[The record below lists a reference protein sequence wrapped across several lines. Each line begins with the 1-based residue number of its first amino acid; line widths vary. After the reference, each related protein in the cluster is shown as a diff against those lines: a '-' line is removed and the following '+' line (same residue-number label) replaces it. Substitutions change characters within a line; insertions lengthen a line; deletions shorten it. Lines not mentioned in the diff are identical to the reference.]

1 MRIILFKF
9 YLFLI
14 LIVIPYKGVNSEVFI
29 VAKVNQEIITNI
41 DLNFEKRYLVSL
53 NPNLKKLDQKKIT
66 EYAKNSLINEKIK
79 KIEIEKRF
87 KIIPNETILAKVIGD
102 IYSSIGISS
111 LTEFEDYLLQNKVD
125 IKRVK
130 EKISVEIAWNDL
142 IVKTFSNEIEIDQ
155 NAISKELE
163 KFDEKEVNNLLLSE
177 IIFTVNDKNEF
188 EPKLKAIKESIN
200 EIGFEETA
208 RIYSLSDSKKS
219 GGNLGTDGSVSYMFK
234 KVGLVNFNNSSNE
247 NLIMEVAL
255 ESGAEDVVNN
265 DDGTIDV
272 IVEPDAFVDLK
283 EAMVAAAL
291 EPISAEIT
299 LVSEQEVELT
309 HEKGEALFKM
319 LDLLEDLD
327 DVQRVYTNA
336 SVRHDS

>member
-1 MRIILFKF
+1 MRIILLKF
-9 YLFLI
+9 CLFLI

-53 NPNLKKLDQKKIT
+53 NPNLKKLDQKRIT

-79 KIEIEKRF
+79 KTEIEKRF

-111 LTEFEDYLLQNKVD
+111 LTEFENYLLQNKVD

-130 EKISVEIAWNDL
+130 EKISIEIAWNDL

-177 IIFTVNDKNEF
+177 IIFTINDKNEL
-188 EPKLKAIKESIN
+188 ESKYESIKKSIN

-219 GGNLGTDGSVSYMFK
+219 GGSLGWIYKNQLSKEIKDELSNIKIGEFTKPIITSGGFLILKLNNIKTENVKIDKNTQLK
-234 KVGLVNFNNSSNE
+234 KM
-247 NLIMEVAL
+247 MEFEKERQFTRFSTL
-255 ESGAEDVVNN
+255 YYKRIYN
-265 DDGTIDV
+265 D
-272 IVEPDAFVDLK
+272 
-283 EAMVAAAL
+283 
-291 EPISAEIT
+291 AEID
-299 LVSEQEVELT
+299 E
-309 HEKGEALFKM
+309 
-319 LDLLEDLD
+319 
-327 DVQRVYTNA
+327 R
-336 SVRHDS
+336 